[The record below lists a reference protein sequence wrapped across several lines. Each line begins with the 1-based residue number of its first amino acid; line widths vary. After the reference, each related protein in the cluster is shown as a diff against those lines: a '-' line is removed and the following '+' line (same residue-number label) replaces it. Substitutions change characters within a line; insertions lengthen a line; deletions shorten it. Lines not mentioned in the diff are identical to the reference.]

1 MLQALVAARPQSFT
15 EGDAEV
21 TLMVSDHP
29 DLVSRLMVELGFSQ
43 LFAYPGMTLDGKPV
57 YQMSGGDGERGLDY
71 LGLIHPTLG

>member
-1 MLQALVAARPQSFT
+1 
-15 EGDAEV
+15 
-21 TLMVSDHP
+21 MVSDHP